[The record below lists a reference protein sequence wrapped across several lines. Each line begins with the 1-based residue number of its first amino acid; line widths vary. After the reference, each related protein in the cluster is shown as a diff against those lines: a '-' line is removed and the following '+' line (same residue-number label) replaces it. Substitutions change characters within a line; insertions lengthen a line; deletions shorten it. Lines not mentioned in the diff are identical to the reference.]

1 MTNKT
6 LSPSE
11 PYISISDVSR
21 ALGLPSSVLKK
32 KVKLGTIRA
41 VTVNSKT
48 HKTQP
53 ADKTEPTLDER
64 EAYIDAYFAELKGVE
79 IMTSSAARKY
89 DVHRQNI
96 SNWVNHGH
104 IKNIGFIGKRALL
117 DEADVAY
124 CVAVYRERGG
134 TGRWLFNDDG
144 TPYTPKRIQ
153 VDK

>member
-1 MTNKT
+1 MSHTK
-6 LSPSE
+6 LSSAE
-11 PYISISDVSR
+11 TYISIRDVTR
-21 ALGLPSSVLKK
+21 VLGLPSSVLKK
-32 KVKLGTIRA
+32 R
-41 VTVNSKT
+41 VNSGSIKAIMLDSNNKT
-48 HKTQP
+48 RP
-53 ADKTEPTLDER
+53 ANKTEPTLDER
-64 EAYIDAYFAELKGVE
+64 EAYIDANFAELKGVE